1 MAASDAIFITLLF
14 IHIIFVVAWLGA
26 SLLGNIVL
34 FPLIPKLSAEARSDF
49 SRLVVPGVFRY
60 GLIAGM
66 IALAD
71 GVLLY
76 IYINVINTVYMTTP
90 AGLPFIQA
98 GAIVGLIAAIL
109 VNSVQNNTMRK
120 IQKISTQTPSQ
131 DELRTIGR
139 LQNRLK
145 VAARTGAALLVIVL
159 VWMVVGSNI

>member
-1 MAASDAIFITLLF
+1 MADGIFVTLLF
-14 IHIIFVVAWLGA
+14 IHIIFVVAWLGG
-26 SLLGNIVL
+26 SLFGNIAL

-66 IALAD
+66 IALTD

-76 IYINVINTVYMTTP
+76 IYINFINTSYATSIP
-90 AGLPFIQA
+90 GQPLIQA
-98 GAIVGLIAAIL
+98 GAIIGLFAAIL

-131 DELRTIGR
+131 DEQRTTGL

-145 VAARTGAALLVIVL
+145 VAARTGAALLVIVVIL
-159 VWMVVGSNI
+159 MVVGSNI

>member
-1 MAASDAIFITLLF
+1 MADAIFVTLLF

-26 SLLGNIVL
+26 SLFGNIVL
-34 FPLIPKLSAEARSDF
+34 FPLIPKLSAQARSDF

-76 IYINVINTVYMTTP
+76 IYINFVNTIYATSS
-90 AGLPFIQA
+90 AGLPLIQA
-98 GAIVGLIAAIL
+98 GALIGLLAVIL
-109 VNSVQNNTMRK
+109 VNSIQNNTMRK
-120 IQKISTQTPSQ
+120 IQKISTQTLSQ
-131 DELRTIGR
+131 DDQRTVGL

-145 VAARTGAALLVIVL
+145 IAARTGAALLVIVL
-159 VWMVVGSNI
+159 VLMVVGSNI

>member
-1 MAASDAIFITLLF
+1 MADAIFVMLLF

-26 SLLGNIVL
+26 SLFGNIVL
-34 FPLIPKLSAEARSDF
+34 FPLIPKLSLQGRSDF
-49 SRLVVPGVFRY
+49 SKLVMPGIFRY

-66 IALAD
+66 VALTD

-76 IYINVINTVYMTTP
+76 IYINFVNTSYATSS

-98 GAIVGLIAAIL
+98 GGIVGLFAAIL
-109 VNSVQNNTMRK
+109 VNSIQNNAMRK

-131 DELRTIGR
+131 DEQRTIGL

-159 VWMVVGSNI
+159 IWMVVGSNI